1 MKRSIFFIVA
11 LAMVVG
17 FPQLSRSANELNG
30 TYMNQDNKS
39 EYITFSLDGKFFLKQ
54 QKRPYDMEQPYI
66 TIEGTYAFN
75 GDMVTLKLPNGGGA
89 VGKIKGDLFIDN
101 QGKAWLKQ
109 GGSQVNP
116 GMKFRKQ
123 PNL

>member
-1 MKRSIFFIVA
+1 MKRSIVLIAA

-17 FPQLSRSANELNG
+17 FSDPSRSANELNG

-39 EYITFSLDGKFFLKQ
+39 EYIAFSLDGKFFLKQ
-54 QKRPYDMEQPYI
+54 QKRPYDMEQPYV
-66 TIEGTYAFN
+66 TIEGTYTVN
-75 GDMVTLKLPNGGGA
+75 GDTVVLKLPNGGQA
-89 VGKIKGDLFIDN
+89 VGKIKGDLFVDN
-101 QGKAWLKQ
+101 QGKSWLKQ

-116 GMKFRKQ
+116 GIKFRKQ

>member
-54 QKRPYDMEQPYI
+54 QKKPYDMEQPYV
-66 TIEGTYAFN
+66 TIEGTYTLN
-75 GDMVTLKLPNGGGA
+75 GDTVALKLPNGGGA
-89 VGKIKGDLFIDN
+89 AGKIKGDLFIDN
-101 QGKAWLKQ
+101 QGKTWLKQ
-109 GGSQVNP
+109 GGTQVNP
-116 GMKFRKQ
+116 GMKFKKQ
-123 PNL
+123 SNL